1 MRVITLGLMLLA
13 LTGCQKEA
21 EQSQAA
27 GSNFKVDKLFTV
39 DGCTVYRFMDAH
51 TVYFTNCSG
60 SASYTYHQSNGK
72 TSVQHDMTVSGGRP

>member
-1 MRVITLGLMLLA
+1 MRLITLGLIVLA

-39 DGCTVYRFMDAH
+39 DGCTVYRFMDAR
-51 TVYFTNCSG
+51 TVYFTNCTG
-60 SASYTYHQSNGK
+60 SASYSYQQKSGK
-72 TSVQHDMTVSGGRP
+72 TYTTRDMTVSGGRP